1 MNQRRLQFIHR
12 PCRLAE
18 TRDKISL
25 PLHGACP
32 WPVWVWEASV
42 SFVRDPTAARN
53 CRAAERVSDHESVAV
68 RPSVRARAR
77 SAPTP
82 RTAQRILGTRRAT
95 PSQATPRLWTDA
107 WLFAHTSPPPL
118 RPSGQAYAS
127 DAAAEAPPPPHP
139 TWRARPPRGNP
150 ARPLLLPRHPVAGR
164 HVRPSAWL
172 SSRVPESEDPEPT
185 SLSGCPCL
193 TWRAQG
199 RDSAA
204 AARHVAPHR
213 RLLIILAARL
223 IGGFVC

>member
-1 MNQRRLQFIHR
+1 MITS
-12 PCRLAE
+12 P
-18 TRDKISL
+18 S
-25 PLHGACP
+25 P
-32 WPVWVWEASV
+32 S
-42 SFVRDPTAARN
+42 
-53 CRAAERVSDHESVAV
+53 V
-68 RPSVRARAR
+68 RPSVHEHGPPPRHARRRGSWGQDEPRQAKPR
-77 SAPTP
+77 HGYGRTP
-82 RTAQRILGTRRAT
+82 GCSPIPHR
-95 PSQATPRLWTDA
+95 PP
-107 WLFAHTSPPPL
+107 PPPL

>member
-18 TRDKISL
+18 RRDKISL
-25 PLHGACP
+25 PLHGAWP

-107 WLFAHTSPPPL
+107 WLFAHTSPPP
-118 RPSGQAYAS
+118 
-127 DAAAEAPPPPHP
+127 PPPSVRPGKPTRLTPPQRHHRRRTQRGGPGPRGETRHGRYCYPATQWPVDTSVPPLGFRPVSLSRKTPNRPPCPAVPASRGERRAGTQRLPHA
-139 TWRARPPRGNP
+139 TWRR
-150 ARPLLLPRHPVAGR
+150 
-164 HVRPSAWL
+164 
-172 SSRVPESEDPEPT
+172 T
-185 SLSGCPCL
+185 
-193 TWRAQG
+193 
-199 RDSAA
+199 AA
-204 AARHVAPHR
+204 Y
-213 RLLIILAARL
+213 
-223 IGGFVC
+223 

>member
-18 TRDKISL
+18 RREEISL
-25 PLHGACP
+25 PLHGAWP

-127 DAAAEAPPPPHP
+127 DAAAPNVAGPAPAGKPGTAVTVTAPPS
-139 TWRARPPRGNP
+139 
-150 ARPLLLPRHPVAGR
+150 GR
-164 HVRPSAWL
+164 STRPSPPWL

>member
-1 MNQRRLQFIHR
+1 VITS
-12 PCRLAE
+12 P
-18 TRDKISL
+18 S
-25 PLHGACP
+25 P
-32 WPVWVWEASV
+32 S
-42 SFVRDPTAARN
+42 
-53 CRAAERVSDHESVAV
+53 V
-68 RPSVRARAR
+68 RPSVHEH
-77 SAPTP
+77 
-82 RTAQRILGTRRAT
+82 G
-95 PSQATPRLWTDA
+95 
-107 WLFAHTSPPPL
+107 PPP
-118 RPSGQAYAS
+118 RHARRRGSWGQDEPRQAKPRHGYGRTPGCSPIPPRGAPGL
-127 DAAAEAPPPPHP
+127 AGGRGVGPAPPAPPPPSVRPGKPTRLTPPHP

>member
-68 RPSVRARAR
+68 RPCTKHGPPPRHARR
-77 SAPTP
+77 RGSWGQDEP
-82 RTAQRILGTRRAT
+82 R
-95 PSQATPRLWTDA
+95 QAKPRLWTDA

-164 HVRPSAWL
+164 HVRPPL
-172 SSRVPESEDPEPT
+172 GFRPVSRSRKTPNRPPCPAVPASRGERRAGTQRLPHA
-185 SLSGCPCL
+185 
-193 TWRAQG
+193 TWR
-199 RDSAA
+199 RTAA
-204 AARHVAPHR
+204 Y
-213 RLLIILAARL
+213 
-223 IGGFVC
+223 